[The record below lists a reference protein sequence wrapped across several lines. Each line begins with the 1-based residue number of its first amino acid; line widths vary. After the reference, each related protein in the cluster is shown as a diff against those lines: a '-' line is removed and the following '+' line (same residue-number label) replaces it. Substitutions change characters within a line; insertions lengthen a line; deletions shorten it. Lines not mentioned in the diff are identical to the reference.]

1 VTTVSNERWLV
12 VGLGNPGPSYADH
25 RHNVGAMVV
34 DLLADRMGGRWRA
47 HKSRADVVE
56 GRLSGT
62 PVVLAKPRSYMNDSG
77 GAVASVRDYYG
88 VPLERVVIV
97 HDELDLPFETLRL
110 KAGGGDNGHNGL
122 RSLRRSLGSGEFL
135 RLRVG
140 IGRPPGRMD
149 PADFVLKPFT
159 GAERRELPLV
169 VDRAGDA
176 VELLVRDGLAATQNR
191 VHADPP

>member
-1 VTTVSNERWLV
+1 
-12 VGLGNPGPSYADH
+12 
-25 RHNVGAMVV
+25 MVV

-77 GAVASVRDYYG
+77 GAVASVRDYYD